1 MLKILIA
8 GDYCPC
14 DRVLDLIESEN
25 YKEIFGEVPDY
36 TTQADYSIVNLE
48 APVVISQAKPI
59 EKCGPN
65 LKCSPKAVKALKYAD
80 FDMVTLANNHFYDYG
95 EVGVEDTLSSC
106 SEENIDVVGGGVN
119 LDDAS
124 KVFYKEINGIKFAVI
139 NCCEREFSIATDCSG
154 GANPL
159 NPIQQYYA
167 ICAAKEK
174 SDKIIVIVHGGHE
187 HFNLPSPR
195 MKEVYR
201 FFIDAGADVVINHH
215 QHCYSGYEEYNG
227 KPIFYGIGN
236 FCFDRNSQRN
246 TLWNEGYMI
255 MLNIDDD
262 ISYDIIPYFQA
273 NESPGIHILSKEESN
288 IFYTRLQ
295 KLNEIISNDDLLIR
309 VREKFM
315 AETTRGYLLPLEPY
329 QNKCLKALYWRG
341 LLPSTIGKRRI
352 QLLNYLQCES
362 HIERL
367 VYSLQNKNQ
376 NDK

>member
-1 MLKILIA
+1 MLKLLIA

-14 DRVLDLIESEN
+14 DRVSDLIESEN
-25 YKEIFGEVPDY
+25 YSEIFGEVLGY
-36 TTQADYSIVNLE
+36 TSLADYSIVNLE
-48 APVVISQAKPI
+48 APVVRTQAMPI

-65 LKCSPKAVKALKYAD
+65 LKCSSKALKALKYAG

-95 EVGVEDTLSSC
+95 EVGVKDTLSFC
-106 SEENIDVVGGGVN
+106 REENIDVVGGGVN

-124 KVFYKEINGIKFAVI
+124 RVFYKEIKGIKFAII
-139 NCCEREFSIATDCSG
+139 NCCEREFSIATECSG

-174 SDKIIVIVHGGHE
+174 SEKIIVIVHGGHE

-215 QHCYSGYEEYNG
+215 QHCYSGYEVYKG

-236 FCFDRNSQRN
+236 FCFDRNLQRN
-246 TLWNEGYMI
+246 ALWNEGYMV
-255 MLNIDDD
+255 MLNIEEG
-262 ISYDIIPYFQA
+262 ISYDIIPYLQA
-273 NESPGIHILSKEESN
+273 NDSPGVHILTKEESYN
-288 IFYTRLQ
+288 FETRI
-295 KLNEIISNDDLLIR
+295 KNLNKIISDENLL
-309 VREKFM
+309 VEEREKFM
-315 AETTRGYLLPLEPY
+315 AETKRGYLLPLEPY
-329 QNKCLKALYWRG
+329 RNKYLKALYWRG
-341 LLPSTIGKRRI
+341 LLPSTIRNREL

-367 VYSLQNKNQ
+367 VYSLQNINK
-376 NDK
+376 K